1 MKIPKYLGP
10 IGIAALLIA
19 FCPVQTRANTIV
31 FDTLGQDNTY
41 GSIGVQVGFGGV
53 ESAGQFSAM
62 TSGILATVDLALNFT
77 TGTTPGSVNVFLYG
91 DAAGSPD
98 NANQTF
104 LGSGTATTAPN
115 LVSFTVAG
123 SVPVTMGSVYWL
135 VLKPADVF
143 EHTIWNDSSPPVTGS
158 VAQSNDD
165 VTWTTFNDETL
176 PAFRITAQGGVPDSG
191 GTFLLMLGSVA
202 ALLVLQRNG
211 SKRVKL
217 WSNCS

>member
-31 FDTLGQDNTY
+31 FDTLGQNNTY
-41 GSIGVQVGFGGV
+41 GSIGLQVGFGGV
-53 ESAGQFSAM
+53 ESAGQFTAM
-62 TSGILATVDLALNFT
+62 ASGILATVDLALNFT

-91 DAAGSPD
+91 DAGGSPN

-104 LGSGTATTAPN
+104 LGSGIATTAPN

-123 SVPVTMGSVYWL
+123 SVPVIMGSVYWL
-135 VLKPADVF
+135 VLKPADLF
-143 EHTIWNDSSPPVTGS
+143 EHTVWNDSLLAVTGS
-158 VAQSNDD
+158 VAQSTDD
-165 VTWTTFNDETL
+165 ITWTTFNDETL
-176 PAFRITAQGGVPDSG
+176 PAFRITAQGVPDSG
-191 GTFLLMLGSVA
+191 GTLLIMLGSVA
-202 ALLVLQRNG
+202 ALLVLQRIA

-217 WSNCS
+217 SSNCS